1 VLNQKPLK
9 KLKEDNKMGKKGK
22 TARLKRKPAPAFW
35 PIHRKELPWVA
46 KPSSGT
52 HSLEKCLPLTLV
64 LRDILGVAQ
73 TRKEGQLILAQGK
86 VLVGG
91 KVRKKDDFPVGL
103 MDVISMPDMDKYYRV
118 MPSHKGLV
126 LAPISKEESN
136 TTLLRVEDKA
146 TVHNGVQIALH
157 DGTNMLIKVADPK
170 HPQEVTYETFD
181 ILKVAYPEKQVVQS
195 LKTKEGNLA
204 VITGGKNIGKQGKI
218 VEIEKTV
225 AKKRRQA
232 LVVVEDSE
240 GVRYQTILD
249 FIFSIGETEPLIT
262 SLEAPA
268 VV

>member
-1 VLNQKPLK
+1 
-9 KLKEDNKMGKKGK
+9 MGKKGK

-35 PIHRKELPWVA
+35 PIHRKELPWVT
-46 KPSSGT
+46 KPSPGS
-52 HSLEKCLPLTLV
+52 HSLDKCLPLTLV

-73 TRKEGQLILAQGK
+73 TRKEGKLILAQGK
-86 VLVGG
+86 VLVDG
-91 KVRKKDDFPVGL
+91 KVVKKDDFPVGL
-103 MDVISMPDMDKYYRV
+103 MDVISMPDSDKYYRI
-118 MPSHKGLV
+118 MPSHKGLI
-126 LAPISKEESN
+126 LTPISKEQS
-136 TTLLRVEDKA
+136 TTKLVRVEDKT

-170 HPQEVTYETFD
+170 NPQEVTYETFD
-181 ILKVAYPEKQVVQS
+181 ILKVTYPVKQVVQS

-218 VEIEKTV
+218 IEIEKTV

-240 GVRYQTILD
+240 GKRYQTILE
-249 FIFSIGETEPLIT
+249 FIFSLGETEPLIT

-268 VV
+268 LV

>member
-1 VLNQKPLK
+1 
-9 KLKEDNKMGKKGK
+9 MGKKGK

-46 KPSSGT
+46 KPSPGS
-52 HSLEKCLPLTLV
+52 HSLEKCLPLTIV

-73 TRKEGQLILAQGK
+73 TRKEGQFILAQGK
-86 VLVGG
+86 VIVNG
-91 KVRKKDDFPVGL
+91 KVMKKDDSPVGL
-103 MDVISMPDMDKYYRV
+103 MDIISMPDMDKYFRV

-126 LAPISKEESN
+126 LNPITKEESTFKLARVVDKN
-136 TTLLRVEDKA
+136 TVK
-146 TVHNGVQIALH
+146 NGVQIALH
-157 DGTNMLIKVADPK
+157 DGTIMLIKVADPK
-170 HPQEVTYETFD
+170 KPNEVTYESFD
-181 ILKVAYPEKQVVQS
+181 ILKITLPEKTVAQS

-218 VEIEKTV
+218 VEIEKTE

-232 LVVVEDSE
+232 LVVVEDSQ

-249 FIFSIGETEPLIT
+249 FVFSIGEAQPLIT
-262 SLEAPA
+262 TATEEPA